1 MVKGINMENVIIG
14 NLHIEPY
21 HLFALSEDDWNRN
34 EKDKT
39 LFTDEKFI
47 PRIMVQADIVNSVSE
62 VRRNR
67 PDLIREVG
75 INSFEIIKWGKKF
88 LFIACGKEI

>member
-1 MVKGINMENVIIG
+1 MENVIIG

-39 LFTDEKFI
+39 LFTDERFL
-47 PRIMVQADIVNSVSE
+47 PRIMVQAGVVNSVSE

-67 PDLIREVG
+67 PELVRE
-75 INSFEIIKWGKKF
+75 IQDCSFEIVKWGKKF
-88 LFIACGKEI
+88 LFIACGEEI